1 MAFRIRRGTNAERQA
16 YTPAIGEPIW
26 TTDTN
31 RLWIGDGVT
40 AGGIAVDAES
50 YLTNEYLQDLT
61 AAMFTTGGHN
71 GITFSYDDNTG
82 RVIATVNFPP
92 IPPSS
97 GGSFHFNVT
106 GVDSTLKQ
114 INGSE
119 TIQFTGSNGINVT
132 VDDTGATTVINVDGS
147 VAVPSDIS
155 QLTDNQG
162 LLGSANLDEVGFFVT
177 GLDSTQTKIN
187 NSETLRFIGGNGN
200 TISIDDTGVTTEL
213 TITSPI
219 GINSETVFA
228 IPFYSGYNTYN
239 LDTAGPDARFMPE
252 FGTFDVN
259 RLSTN
264 MVVSVLV
271 TTPFNILNIQ
281 PNTPIAGRATITF
294 GPTHPHPPYYSGRH
308 VRIENVSGGGSSWN
322 GTWETRPAGEG
333 DASTVSSVI
342 IISSNTDAYTS
353 GGTIHETDP
362 DGLFIMPTGD
372 NPFVT
377 IGGILD
383 FNNSQGTV
391 EYPAKL
397 RLLDSVEYGVGN
409 NFATAELIQSH
420 NSASANSFN
429 FIRTR
434 GTFLTPAKV
443 QIGDEIGVISFTG
456 DDGVNNPILNGIYFP
471 PSAQIVG
478 VVAETPASIPSSPG
492 IAGELRFKTASPGS
506 GSTLFDGLIID
517 KSQTVKVPSKLEIS
531 ETIRISGNQIETI
544 SSSANLDIRTNGS
557 GTINLLENVNITGT
571 LNVPIIDT
579 ADSSSITI
587 VPAAVFNSDVTIEN
601 DLNVS
606 DKIYANEFVSTSV
619 GTPEIVTSSNFK
631 VSPASQS
638 FYFNTNGTYQL
649 PVLTSA
655 PGSPSS
661 GMVAIAN
668 GSGWNPLSMPGKQQM
683 VVYLGGAWR
692 QIAVEP

>member
-132 VDDTGATTVINVDGS
+132 VDDTGATTIINVDGS

-162 LLGSANLDEVGFFVT
+162 LLGSANLDEVGFFIT

-187 NSETLRFIGGNGN
+187 NSETLRFVGGNGN
-200 TISIDDTGVTTEL
+200 TISINDTGVTTEL

-239 LDTAGPDARFMPE
+239 IDTSGPDARFMPE
-252 FGTFDVN
+252 FATFDVN
-259 RLSTN
+259 RISTN
-264 MVVSVLV
+264 SIVSVLI

-281 PNTPIAGRATITF
+281 PNTPIVGRATITF
-294 GPTHPHPPYYSGRH
+294 GPTHPHPPYYNDRH

-322 GTWETRPAGEG
+322 GTWTTRPSGEG
-333 DASTVSSVI
+333 DAGSVNTLI
-342 IISSNTDAYTS
+342 IVSSNTDAYTS

-362 DGLFIMPTGD
+362 ESLNLFPTGD
-372 NPFVT
+372 NPFVQF
-377 IGGILD
+377 GGVLD
-383 FNNSQGTV
+383 FNNSQGPV
-391 EYPAKL
+391 EYPAKF
-397 RLLDSVEYGVGN
+397 RLIDSVDYGVGN
-409 NFATAELIQSH
+409 SFATAELIQSH
-420 NSASANSFN
+420 NSTEVNSFN
-429 FIRTR
+429 FIRAR
-434 GTFLTPAKV
+434 GTLLTPSSV
-443 QIGDEIGVISFTG
+443 QNGDELGAISFTG
-456 DDGVNNPILNGIYFP
+456 SDNVNNPLQNGLYFP
-471 PSAQIVG
+471 ASAQIIG
-478 VVAETPASIPSSPG
+478 LAAETPAAINGSPG

-506 GSTLFDGLIID
+506 GYNLFDGLIID

-649 PVLTSA
+649 PVLTST
-655 PGSPSS
+655 PGSPAS
-661 GMVAIAN
+661 GMVAIAD
-668 GSGWNPLSMPGKQQM
+668 GTSWNPTMAPGKQQM
-683 VVYLGGAWR
+683 VVYLGGGWR